1 LKTHISGYRKKVIKS
16 NLAGEKYMKICM
28 IGSGYVGLVTGA
40 CLAEM
45 GNDIICVDEN
55 REKIELLEKGEI
67 PIYEPGLKDMV
78 IRNRDEGRL
87 RFTLDLAEGVN
98 NSLLCFICVGTPQ
111 DKDGSADLSYV
122 LRVAKQIGEIMTEYK
137 IIVDKSTVPVGT
149 GDKVRE
155 IIRTSLEGRGLSGVE
170 FDVVSNPEFLKEG
183 NAVQDF
189 MRPDRVVIGTDNV
202 RTATILKELYIP
214 FVRTTNNPMLVMD
227 IKSAELSKYAANA
240 FLATKVSFINELSIL
255 CDKMGADI
263 SHVREGMGT
272 DDRIGPRFLLAGP
285 GFGGS
290 CFPKDVQALI
300 ATSRSYDHVLEITE
314 ATWRANQRQMKY
326 FADKILSY
334 YPDPSGKT
342 LAVWGLTF
350 KPKTD
355 DVRES
360 PALYVIEMLLE
371 KGMKVRAFDP
381 KGIENTQNIFE
392 DKIFYAKDA
401 YNALE
406 GADGLAII
414 TEWNMFK
421 SPDFDR
427 IKETLKTPVIFDGR
441 NLFDPGEIKDKGFEY
456 FGIGRG

>member
-1 LKTHISGYRKKVIKS
+1 
-16 NLAGEKYMKICM
+16 MKICM

-155 IIRTSLEGRGLSGVE
+155 IIRATLDGRGLSGVE

-300 ATSRSYDHVLEITE
+300 ATSHSYDHVLEITE

-334 YPDPSGKT
+334 YSDPSKKT

-381 KGIENTQNIFE
+381 KGIDNTKNIFK

-441 NLFDPGEIKDKGFEY
+441 NLFDPNEIKDKGFEY

>member
-1 LKTHISGYRKKVIKS
+1 
-16 NLAGEKYMKICM
+16 MKMCM

-45 GNDIICVDEN
+45 GNDIICVDEDKI
-55 REKIELLEKGEI
+55 KIEMLEKGEI

-78 IRNRDEGRL
+78 IRNRDEGRI
-87 RFTLDLAEGVN
+87 RFSLDLAEGVK

-155 IIRTSLEGRGLSGVE
+155 IIRGSLNDRGLNNVE

-183 NAVQDF
+183 NAIQDF

-202 RTATILKELYIP
+202 RTAAILKELYAP
-214 FVRTTNNPMLVMD
+214 FVRTTNNPVLVMD
-227 IKSAELSKYAANA
+227 IRSAELSKYAANA
-240 FLATKVSFINELSIL
+240 FLATKVSFINELSML

-263 SHVREGMGT
+263 SHVRDGMGT
-272 DDRIGPRFLLAGP
+272 DERIGPRFLLAGP

-300 ATSRSYDHVLEITE
+300 ATSRSYGHVLEITE
-314 ATWRANQRQMKY
+314 ATWRANQRQMRY

-334 YPDPSGKT
+334 YPDPANKT

-381 KGIENTQNIFE
+381 KGIENTRKVFD

-401 YNALE
+401 YEAIE

-421 SPDFDR
+421 SPDFER

-441 NLFDPGEIKDKGFEY
+441 NLFEPGEIKEKGFEY

>member
-1 LKTHISGYRKKVIKS
+1 
-16 NLAGEKYMKICM
+16 MKMCM

-45 GNDIICVDEN
+45 GNDIICVDEDKI
-55 REKIELLEKGEI
+55 KIEMLEKGEI

-78 IRNRDEGRL
+78 IRNRDEGRI
-87 RFTLDLAEGVN
+87 RFSLDLAEGVK

-155 IIRTSLEGRGLSGVE
+155 IIRGSLNDRGLNNVE

-183 NAVQDF
+183 NAIQDF

-202 RTATILKELYIP
+202 RTAAILKELYAP
-214 FVRTTNNPMLVMD
+214 FVRTTNNPVLVMD
-227 IKSAELSKYAANA
+227 IRSAELSKYASNA
-240 FLATKVSFINELSIL
+240 FLATKVSFINELSML

-263 SHVREGMGT
+263 SHVRDGMGT
-272 DDRIGPRFLLAGP
+272 DERIGPRFLLAGP

-300 ATSRSYDHVLEITE
+300 ATSRSYGHVLEITE
-314 ATWRANQRQMKY
+314 ATWRANQRQMRY

-334 YPDPSGKT
+334 YPDPANKT

-381 KGIENTQNIFE
+381 KGIENTRKVFD

-401 YNALE
+401 YEAIE

-421 SPDFDR
+421 SPDFER

-441 NLFDPGEIKDKGFEY
+441 NLFEPGEIKEKGFEY

>member
-1 LKTHISGYRKKVIKS
+1 
-16 NLAGEKYMKICM
+16 M

-45 GNDIICVDEN
+45 GNDIICVDED
-55 REKIELLEKGEI
+55 RLKIEKLEAGEI

-78 IRNRDEGRL
+78 VRNMEEKRL
-87 RFTLDLAEGVN
+87 RFTMDLAEGVN

-122 LRVAKQIGEIMTEYK
+122 LRVASQIGDIMNEYK

-149 GDKVRE
+149 GDKVKQ
-155 IIRTSLEGRGLSGVE
+155 IIRDKLDKRNLNSLE

-189 MRPDRVVIGTDNV
+189 MRPDRVAIGTDNV
-202 RTATILKELYIP
+202 RTAAILKELYSP
-214 FVRTTNNPMLVMD
+214 FVRTTNNPILVMD

-240 FLATKVSFINELSIL
+240 FLATKVSFINEPSIL

-334 YPDPSGKT
+334 YPEPKGKT
-342 LAVWGLTF
+342 IAVWGLTF

-360 PALYVIEMLLE
+360 PALFVIEALLE
-371 KGMKVRAFDP
+371 KGMKVKAFDP
-381 KGIENTQNIFE
+381 KGIENTQ
-392 DKIFYAKDA
+392 KILGNKIVYATDA

-421 SPDFDR
+421 SPDFER
-427 IKETLKTPVIFDGR
+427 IKTLLNSPVIFDGR
-441 NLFDPGEIKDKGFEY
+441 NLFISEEVREKGFEY
-456 FGIGRG
+456 FGIGRR

>member
-1 LKTHISGYRKKVIKS
+1 
-16 NLAGEKYMKICM
+16 MKICM

-45 GNDIICVDEN
+45 GNDIICVDED
-55 REKIELLEKGEI
+55 RTKIEMLENGEI

-87 RFTLDLAEGVN
+87 RFTIDLSEGVN
-98 NSLLCFICVGTPQ
+98 SSLLCFICVGTPQ

-149 GDKVRE
+149 GDKVKE
-155 IIRTSLEGRGLSGVE
+155 IIRGSLNEKGLNNIE

-189 MRPDRVVIGTDNV
+189 MRPDRVVVGTDNV
-202 RTATILKELYIP
+202 RTAAILKELYAP
-214 FVRTTNNPMLVMD
+214 FVRTTNNPVLVMD
-227 IKSAELSKYAANA
+227 IRSAELSKYAANA
-240 FLATKVSFINELSIL
+240 FLATKVSFINELSML

-263 SHVREGMGT
+263 SHVREGIGS

-290 CFPKDVQALI
+290 CFPKDVLALI

-314 ATWRANQRQMKY
+314 ATWRANQRQMRY

-334 YPDPSGKT
+334 YPEPAGKT
-342 LAVWGLTF
+342 IAVWGLTF

-360 PALYVIEMLLE
+360 PALYIIEMLVE
-371 KGMKVRAFDP
+371 KGMNVRAFDP
-381 KGIENTQNIFE
+381 KGIENAKKVFA
-392 DKIFYAKDA
+392 DKIVYAKDA
-401 YNALE
+401 YDAIE

-427 IKETLKTPVIFDGR
+427 IRKTLRTPVIFDGR
-441 NLFDPGEIKDKGFEY
+441 NLFDPCEIREKGFEY